1 MPKLSIT
8 RWAEEDRPR
17 EKLLRKGR
25 SSLSNAELIATLIST
40 GSTNESA
47 VDVAKNILAATG
59 NDLNN
64 LAKLSAEELMRFD
77 GIGQAK
83 AVSIISAL
91 ELGRRRNSSE
101 YQEKKKIVQPS
112 HIYEY
117 LKPDL
122 MDLTHEEFWI
132 VLLRRD
138 NSVISKQAVSSGG
151 VSGTVADPKVI
162 YKKALDK
169 MASGIVVAHN
179 HPSGNLQPSEADIR
193 LTRKLKEAGMLL
205 DIQFTDHIIF
215 TDKGY
220 FSFAEEGIL

>member
-40 GSTNESA
+40 GSANESA